1 MTDFRGAPI
10 PIQEQRRAWDQ
21 WNSEA
26 RIDRLPEA
34 SQRQAEVVEA
44 TVAGLQRNDL
54 SIIDVGCGTGW
65 MCKRLARYG
74 QVTGTDF
81 VDSTLEGARK
91 RLPMV
96 QFITGDIFQLD
107 LPLQSFDVAVS
118 LEVLSHV
125 ADQLAFVARL
135 AALLKPGGTLILATQ
150 NRPVYERWSAVAPP
164 APDRIRQWVNA
175 NELKALMAPCFEAIR
190 VCSVV
195 PVGNQGYLRIVNS
208 EKLNKFLSR
217 IIPSGRIE
225 RAKEM
230 AMLGNTLIAVATK
243 R

>member
-1 MTDFRGAPI
+1 MSNFRRAPI

-65 MCKRLARYG
+65 MCARLARYG
-74 QVTGTDF
+74 QVTGADF

-125 ADQLAFVARL
+125 ADQSAFMARL
-135 AALLKPGGTLILATQ
+135 TSLLKPGGTLILATQ
-150 NRPVYERWSAVAPP
+150 NRPVYERWGSVAPP

-175 NELKALMAPCFEAIR
+175 SELKALLVAYFERIR
-190 VCSVV
+190 VSSVV
-195 PVGNQGYLRIVNS
+195 PAGHQGYLRIVNS
-208 EKLNKFLSR
+208 EKLNKLLSLV
-217 IIPSGRIE
+217 IPSRVIE